1 MPLVFFVF
9 DVMTYLFLCQ
19 LLLTKWT
26 LRSRPVHTVN
36 ACFAWFL
43 NDTAITVQKRKNQCE
58 HSGIVLA
65 YEQKSQA
72 PGKAS
77 GIRFASHRVL
87 VHPLHSRPEP
97 QTWAL
102 YTWDLVRWHYDLETT
117 KRKIEEICDYLE
129 SHSEWSTC
137 TRISISYL
145 QFTLYSSVQ

>member
-1 MPLVFFVF
+1 MPASANNVNPTFPP
-9 DVMTYLFLCQ
+9 CSHGKR
-19 LLLTKWT
+19 LLRMVL
-26 LRSRPVHTVN
+26 
-36 ACFAWFL
+36 
-43 NDTAITVQKRKNQCE
+43 KRYRNHGAKKKKNQCE

-102 YTWDLVRWHYDLETT
+102 YT
-117 KRKIEEICDYLE
+117 
-129 SHSEWSTC
+129 
-137 TRISISYL
+137 
-145 QFTLYSSVQ
+145 